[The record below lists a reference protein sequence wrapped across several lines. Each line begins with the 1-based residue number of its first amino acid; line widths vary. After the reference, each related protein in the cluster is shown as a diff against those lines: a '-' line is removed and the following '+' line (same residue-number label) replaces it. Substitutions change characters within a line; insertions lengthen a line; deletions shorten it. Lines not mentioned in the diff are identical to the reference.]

1 MTISDPIEVKTSK
14 AKKMMLWF
22 GLISITMT
30 FAGLTSAFI
39 VSSSR
44 PDWLDSFVLP
54 VWFTISTVSIA
65 LSSLFF
71 QLAKYK
77 LDQYIRV
84 SLPENIN
91 IYIHRNNVNIFLGQ
105 IIIEDTNKSE
115 DVFDN
120 TVQVRISEG
129 QDADLFRIDGR
140 DLYLIGGLDYE
151 ENKEHYFTIK
161 ATNDKGIESQKT
173 IKLIVNDIPNSSTRS
188 SFNILVFN
196 VQNEQEDSKVNYK
209 RYYNPKIEDRGVGKW
224 KIKRKSSIK
233 R

>member
-91 IYIHRNNVNIFLGQ
+91 IYIHRNNVNIFLGLT
-105 IIIEDTNKSE
+105 IIMAIIFVVAQFLGFGDI
-115 DVFDN
+115 
-120 TVQVRISEG
+120 ISQG
-129 QDADLFRIDGR
+129 
-140 DLYLIGGLDYE
+140 Y
-151 ENKEHYFTIK
+151 YFT
-161 ATNDKGIESQKT
+161 GPESSIT
-173 IKLIVNDIPNSSTRS
+173 TSYVYV
-188 SFNILVFN
+188 LVFMHLAHLFAGIIVLTVVVTKFN
-196 VQNEQEDSKVNYK
+196 KQKYEKNKLGFEMALVFWHFLGALWIYLFFF
-209 RYYNPKIEDRGVGKW
+209 
-224 KIKRKSSIK
+224 IKYFS
-233 R
+233 

>member
-91 IYIHRNNVNIFLGQ
+91 IYIHRNNVNIFLGLT
-105 IIIEDTNKSE
+105 IIMAIIFVVAQFLGFGDI
-115 DVFDN
+115 
-120 TVQVRISEG
+120 ISQG
-129 QDADLFRIDGR
+129 
-140 DLYLIGGLDYE
+140 Y
-151 ENKEHYFTIK
+151 YFT
-161 ATNDKGIESQKT
+161 GPESSIT
-173 IKLIVNDIPNSSTRS
+173 TSYVYV
-188 SFNILVFN
+188 LVFMHLAHLFAGIIVLTVVTTKFN
-196 VQNEQEDSKVNYK
+196 RQKYEKNKLGFEMALVFWHFLGALWIYLFFF
-209 RYYNPKIEDRGVGKW
+209 
-224 KIKRKSSIK
+224 IKYFS
-233 R
+233 

>member
-91 IYIHRNNVNIFLGQ
+91 IYIHRNNVNIFLGLT
-105 IIIEDTNKSE
+105 IIMAIIFVVAQFLGFGDI
-115 DVFDN
+115 
-120 TVQVRISEG
+120 ISQG
-129 QDADLFRIDGR
+129 
-140 DLYLIGGLDYE
+140 Y
-151 ENKEHYFTIK
+151 YFT
-161 ATNDKGIESQKT
+161 GPESSIT
-173 IKLIVNDIPNSSTRS
+173 TSYVYV
-188 SFNILVFN
+188 LVFMHLAHLFAGIIVLTVVVTKFN
-196 VQNEQEDSKVNYK
+196 KQKYEKNKLGFEMALIFWHFLGALWIYLFFF
-209 RYYNPKIEDRGVGKW
+209 
-224 KIKRKSSIK
+224 IKYFS
-233 R
+233 

>member
-84 SLPENIN
+84 SFPENIN
-91 IYIHRNNVNIFLGQ
+91 IYIFFFIIFMV
-105 IIIEDTNKSE
+105 IN
-115 DVFDN
+115 
-120 TVQVRISEG
+120 
-129 QDADLFRIDGR
+129 
-140 DLYLIGGLDYE
+140 
-151 ENKEHYFTIK
+151 
-161 ATNDKGIESQKT
+161 
-173 IKLIVNDIPNSSTRS
+173 
-188 SFNILVFN
+188 
-196 VQNEQEDSKVNYK
+196 
-209 RYYNPKIEDRGVGKW
+209 
-224 KIKRKSSIK
+224 
-233 R
+233 